1 MRCLLDK
8 NVLRYVIAGLYYG
21 RLRPLSSLEMSV
33 LSCWRAAE
41 ERGVALYISLASFHI
56 LQRLAGYAE
65 VRVLLDSA
73 QVFSPTRYHTRWTRR
88 IQETTGLARE
98 DAAMIAL
105 ASFGSDPRGR
115 ILGVHTLVTCDQP
128 MVHGY
133 LDKLPDLQRRLR
145 AMAIQLPAP
154 FHQVALPRLATP
166 DEWLAELKEG
176 NAWKNPV

>member
-8 NVLRYVIAGLYYG
+8 NVARYAIAGLYHG
-21 RLRPLSSLEMSV
+21 RLRPLSSLEVSV
-33 LSCWRAAE
+33 LSCWRVAE
-41 ERGVALYISLASFHI
+41 ERGVALYISLASFHV

-73 QVFSPTRYHTRWTRR
+73 QVLSPTRYHTRWTRR

-105 ASFGSDPRGR
+105 ATFGGDPQGH
-115 ILGVHTLVTCDQP
+115 ILGVHALMTCDQP
-128 MVHGY
+128 MIHGY
-133 LDKLPDLQRRLR
+133 RDRLPQLQRRLR

-166 DEWLAELKEG
+166 DEWLADLKEG
-176 NAWKNPV
+176 IA